1 MDYASIISYFA
12 AVAALTAAPGP
23 LMAVLVVRSLE
34 RDSSGAAAF
43 AAGLCAG
50 DVLAVCAVALGIG
63 VWAQGMPEL
72 MSLAKYLGV
81 AYLLWLAAGMWNGR
95 SSFTSAQ
102 RQNGSRLASAG
113 AGMAICLGNPST
125 LLIYM
130 LLLPGIAPA
139 GFTSFGQM
147 ALVVLV
153 TFTAVGSVFFGTIL
167 FARQLNKFTA
177 TPATS
182 AIFGRIT
189 AATVALASVCI
200 LAV

>member
-1 MDYASIISYFA
+1 MDYTAIISYFA

-34 RDSSGAAAF
+34 RDSNGAAAF

-72 MSLAKYLGV
+72 MSLAKYVGV
-81 AYLLWLAAGMWNGR
+81 AYLLWLAVGMWNGR
-95 SSFTSAQ
+95 SGFTSAQ
-102 RQNGSRLASAG
+102 RRKESCLASAG
-113 AGMAICLGNPST
+113 AGMAVCLGNPST

-130 LLLPGIAPA
+130 LLLPGIAPT
-139 GFTSFGQM
+139 GFTGFGQL
-147 ALVVLV
+147 ALVGLV

-167 FARQLNKFTA
+167 FARQLSRIA
-177 TPATS
+177 LTPASST
-182 AIFGRIT
+182 IFGRVT

>member
-1 MDYASIISYFA
+1 MDYASMISYFA

-23 LMAVLVVRSLE
+23 LMAVLVVRSLG
-34 RDSSGAAAF
+34 RDSTGAAAF

-63 VWAQGMPEL
+63 VWAQGMPQV
-72 MSLAKYLGV
+72 MSLAKYVGV
-81 AYLLWLAAGMWNGR
+81 AYLLWLAVGMWNGR
-95 SSFTSAQ
+95 SGFTSAQ
-102 RQNGSRLASAG
+102 RQKGSWLASVG

-130 LLLPGIAPA
+130 LLLPGIAPS

-147 ALVVLV
+147 ALVVMV

-167 FARQLNKFTA
+167 FALQLNKIIA
-177 TPATS
+177 ARES
-182 AIFGRIT
+182 SIMFGRIS
-189 AATVALASVCI
+189 AAVIALTSVCV